1 MHVSSDSRGLLPQQD
16 AGDSFGSAREQAGTP
31 LPLQEEVAQRVQA
44 VLSCTPAGPSQ
55 EEAQRVLEAAQQQ
68 HDDGRL
74 ESAIQKLMRWFEL
87 REELWADAAPEVQE
101 LLDTMLSFGCWLCVE
116 ASTWHLRGRRV
127 ARAFHYTRLCQRWL
141 GLRSK
146 AGRDE
151 EELWLRLR
159 YDCFLNAAELAQV
172 SEDQLKALQA
182 LKECERVQKA
192 MQAPPDP
199 EAVYICL
206 AEVLL
211 QLGHME
217 EAADAALLAEKYL
230 RSQIAGTSTRKAYS
244 LLVALSL
251 EQAAY
256 SEQLASSMG
265 PLPSRA
271 LECFNEAESAWN
283 AGGMQASNDHPGA
296 RAAVILLDEMRQV
309 QDELA
314 AHVKQRSLTL
324 PAL

>member
-1 MHVSSDSRGLLPQQD
+1 MQDGSGGSVGSSGKLD
-16 AGDSFGSAREQAGTP
+16 GTVP
-31 LPLQEEVAQRVQA
+31 LTMNEEVVQRVQA
-44 VLSCTPAGPSQ
+44 ALSCTSTAESQ
-55 EEAQRVLEAAQQQ
+55 EEALQVLAAAKQQ

-74 ESAIQKLMRWFEL
+74 ESAIQKLMHWFEP
-87 REELWADAAPEVQE
+87 RAQTWADAEPKVRE

-141 GLRSK
+141 ALHGK
-146 AGRDE
+146 AAGDE

-182 LKECERVQKA
+182 LRECERVQKA
-192 MQAPPDP
+192 MTAPPDP

-230 RSQIAGTSTRKAYS
+230 RSQIAGKSTRKAYS

-256 SEQLASSMG
+256 SEQLTSSMG

-283 AGGMQASNDHPGA
+283 AGGMQAGSDHPGA

-309 QDELA
+309 QDELSV
-314 AHVKQRSLTL
+314 HVKQRSLTL